1 MGHAD
6 CSDRPL
12 YELLST
18 APMPRIQSRWPFLQ
32 ISSLKFGGTELQ
44 VRCYA
49 LPSVRRRLAHRMN
62 MFSVAELETN
72 VEGEEDWWIECRSYN
87 STWRAKRHIFWSWA
101 LYRAGIS
108 VVRVT
113 CSARKLHQYAVWH
126 ALLISTRSNRW
137 RLRWSQRPNEVMHW

>member
-1 MGHAD
+1 MSLVSVSDSSIIDHTLHPNSHPSSICVLSSHLLRCPKIGKAAFENVSQISVSHAD
-6 CSDRPL
+6 CSDRRL

-32 ISSLKFGGTELQ
+32 MTSCECGGTELQ

-72 VEGEEDWWIECRSYN
+72 VEGEEDW
-87 STWRAKRHIFWSWA
+87 
-101 LYRAGIS
+101 
-108 VVRVT
+108 
-113 CSARKLHQYAVWH
+113 
-126 ALLISTRSNRW
+126 
-137 RLRWSQRPNEVMHW
+137 